1 VEYETQSYTPIL
13 SIEDAVAKNSFF
25 TIPSFLP
32 SRESIGDVDKNFSE
46 ADHVVRGMEVSIYH
60 SV

>member
-1 VEYETQSYTPIL
+1 MEYETQSYTPIL

-32 SRESIGDVDKNFSE
+32 SRESVGDVDKNFSE
-46 ADHVVRGMEVSIYH
+46 ADHVIHEVEVSIH
-60 SV
+60 HKV